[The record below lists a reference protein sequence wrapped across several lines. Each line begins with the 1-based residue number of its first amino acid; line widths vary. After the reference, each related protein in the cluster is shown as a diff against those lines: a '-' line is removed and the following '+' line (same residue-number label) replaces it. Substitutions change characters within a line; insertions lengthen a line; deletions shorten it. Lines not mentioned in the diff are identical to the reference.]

1 MLLRWLAVAGQ
12 LAAVLFV
19 YFVLQFPLP
28 LGFCLAAIAASAWLN
43 VFLSLRYRTPV
54 RLPDNQ
60 AAAYLA
66 YDLLQLAALL
76 YLTGGLGNPFTLLFM
91 VPVTISATTLSP
103 KSTGLLLSLAFVCV
117 TVLSVYHLPLPW
129 TPDAPLVLPGMYQAG
144 IWAGLLLG
152 LGFVAVYAYRIADE
166 ARRMSNALEATE
178 LVLAR
183 EQRLSA
189 LDGLAAAAAH
199 ELGTPLG
206 TIALVARELQRD
218 KPTGDQLDEDLNLL
232 RSQAERCK
240 EILSRLTHQPDA
252 RDALY
257 ARIEI
262 DALLSEIVAPHRDM
276 DVSFDLATQG
286 EGATAPSLVR
296 RPEILYGLGNFVE
309 NASDFARRTV
319 TITGDYD
326 EEMVCITIIDDGP
339 GFPVDMV
346 DRLGEPYGEPL
357 VLVVGR
363 SNMTDEANDAN
374 EATQEERSLLLVD
387 DDAPFLGRLAR
398 AMESRGFAVS
408 QAGTVK
414 EGVRLAQEVKPD
426 YAVVDLRLDDGSGLE
441 VVSALHTVKEDA
453 RVIVL
458 TGYGNIATA
467 VEAVK
472 LGAVDYLSK
481 PADAD
486 DVEAALLAQPGE
498 KAPPP
503 ENPMSADRVRWEHI
517 QRVYELCNRNVSETA
532 RRLNMHRR
540 TLQRILAKRA
550 PR

>member
-1 MLLRWLAVAGQ
+1 MAPSSRRPSFITNQAGIRLQTIMLLRWLAVAGQ
-12 LAAVLFV
+12 LGAVLFV

-43 VFLSLRYRTPV
+43 VFLALRYRTPV

-76 YLTGGLGNPFTLLFM
+76 YLSGGLGNPFSLLFM

-103 KSTGLLLSLAFVCV
+103 RSTGILLSLALACV
-117 TVLSVYHLPLPW
+117 TVLAVYHLPLPW
-129 TPDAPLVLPGMYQAG
+129 TPDAPLVLPPIYQAG

-152 LGFVAVYAYRIADE
+152 LGFVAVYAWRIADE

-218 KPTGDQLDEDLNLL
+218 RPTGEQLDEDLNLL

-262 DALLSEIVAPHRDM
+262 DALLREIVAPHRDM
-276 DVSFDLATQG
+276 DVSFDLTTDGGGG
-286 EGATAPSLVR
+286 EPTPPLVR

-309 NASDFARRTV
+309 NASDFARQTV
-319 TITGDYD
+319 MVTGELDKD
-326 EEMVCITIIDDGP
+326 LVRISIIDDGP
-339 GFPVDMV
+339 GFPMDMV
-346 DRLGEPYGEPL
+346 DRLGEPYVTTRPRGAISGTGNHSHEGMGL
-357 VLVVGR
+357 GFFIGKTLL
-363 SNMTDEANDAN
+363 
-374 EATQEERSLLLVD
+374 ERSGATVSFGNRTD
-387 DDAPFLGRLAR
+387 GRT
-398 AMESRGFAVS
+398 G
-408 QAGTVK
+408 
-414 EGVRLAQEVKPD
+414 
-426 YAVVDLRLDDGSGLE
+426 AVV
-441 VVSALHTVKEDA
+441 
-453 RVIVL
+453 IVEWPR
-458 TGYGNIATA
+458 
-467 VEAVK
+467 EAI
-472 LGAVDYLSK
+472 
-481 PADAD
+481 
-486 DVEAALLAQPGE
+486 E
-498 KAPPP
+498 APPIGGAQDQI
-503 ENPMSADRVRWEHI
+503 SDH
-517 QRVYELCNRNVSETA
+517 ELA
-532 RRLNMHRR
+532 
-540 TLQRILAKRA
+540 
-550 PR
+550 